1 MEVMP
6 PCMEWMQG
14 ATLPLVQDWT
24 HKAAQETV
32 LEAVRRIE
40 MVHFP
45 LCCPSV
51 LAQCSDPLAET

>member
-1 MEVMP
+1 MHGVDAGGYP
-6 PCMEWMQG
+6 SPGPRLDSQG
-14 ATLPLVQDWT
+14 TQG
-24 HKAAQETV
+24 TV
-32 LEAVRRIE
+32 LKAVRRIE